1 MRALVMLGLLAS
13 VAHADDRAK
22 AVELFETGRKEM
34 KAGNYEAACAAFRES
49 NERKPDSGTR
59 GSLAIC
65 YQKLGRVASAY
76 ALWIDL
82 TKTAPP
88 RLRPD
93 AAANAKKLEPRLP
106 KWTVKL
112 APGAPDL
119 EIMIDGV
126 VVAWKPNVAQ
136 PIDPGKHVL
145 EANADGYA
153 AFRHEFTASEG
164 KTEEIAIGLARIPVT
179 APEPPPPSP
188 VEPATSSSTGRKV
201 GFALIGTGGALVIG
215 GAVFG
220 VIAKGRYD
228 DAQDLCGG
236 EIDACDPAR
245 VGAAQDKVDSARSA
259 GTLSTVTFIAGA
271 AAIVGGVVLVVKSP
285 KRSKRVAIVPTGNG
299 VAITGA
305 F

>member
-1 MRALVMLGLLAS
+1 MRALIVLGLLAS

-22 AVELFETGRKEM
+22 AIELFETGRKEM

-65 YQKLGRVASAY
+65 YEKLGRIASAH
-76 ALWIDL
+76 ALWLDL
-82 TKTAPP
+82 TKTAPA

-106 KWTVKL
+106 RWKVKL
-112 APGAPDL
+112 AAGAPDV
-119 EIMIDGV
+119 EITIDGV
-126 VVAWKPNVAQ
+126 VVAWKPDEAQ
-136 PIDPGKHVL
+136 PIDPGEHVL
-145 EANADGYA
+145 EANAAGYTT
-153 AFRHEFTASEG
+153 FRRKFTASEG
-164 KTEEIAIGLARIPVT
+164 KTEEIAIGLAPIPST
-179 APEPPPPSP
+179 REPLPAAP
-188 VEPATSSSTGRKV
+188 VEPAASSSTGRKI

-228 DAQDLCGG
+228 DARDLCGG
-236 EIDACDPAR
+236 EIDACDPAQL
-245 VGAAQDKVDSARSA
+245 GAAQDKVDSARSA

-285 KRSKRVAIVPTGNG
+285 KRSKPVAIVPTSNG